1 MNRYICIHGHFY
13 QPPRENAWLDK
24 IEIQESAHPFHD
36 WNERITR
43 ECYETNGFSR
53 ILNENDKITDIVN
66 NYARMSFNFGPTLLH
81 WIESHHKGVYD
92 AIIQADSLSMQY
104 FNGHGSAMAQVYN
117 HIIMPLASR
126 RDKETQVKWGIYD
139 FEYRFKRKPEGMWLA
154 ETAVDLETLEVLVE
168 NGILFTVLAPSQASR
183 VRASESDSWEGF
195 TDIRRPYICKLP
207 SGKSI
212 SLFFYDGER
221 SQGIAFKGLLD
232 DGKRFAS
239 ELTSGF
245 DDRSE
250 PQLMHVATDG
260 ETYGHHHN
268 HGEMALAYCTRYLE
282 ENQLA
287 KITNYSQFLS
297 IAPPTYEVEIHENS
311 SWSCAHGIER
321 WKSDCGCHTGGGHDW
336 NQKWRTPLREALD
349 DLSIRFEAIY
359 KEELSRYD
367 IDPEELRNNYIEL
380 LVNRTPVKTL
390 EFLTKYIPAKLS
402 KKEITRIVRSL
413 EMQKHAQ
420 FMFTSCGWFFN
431 DVSGIETVQIL
442 QYANRA
448 IQLAEGL
455 TGEDLD
461 SDFIR
466 KLDDAK
472 SNISSHG
479 SGRDIYNKWVRTKQ
493 LTLTQ
498 VGMHYA
504 VGSLFHSDTEV
515 LQVLN
520 YECISEDFK
529 RYRAGI
535 QMLAMGRTKVNSN
548 ITLST
553 KHFSFAILY
562 LGNHHLIGNTSDS
575 MTEHHFKL
583 VADDIQ
589 KAFNNGKLSVTI
601 DLIKRHFTDKGF
613 SFYDLMLDEQMNM
626 LNRVLE
632 TNIQVALSSYEK
644 INDRTYSLMNVMKNN
659 RLTIPPIL
667 IQNLETVNNYYIEDL
682 LKRDINQFN
691 LNDLE
696 EKVQEVKR
704 WDLRLN
710 EEKIAFLATNRI
722 HGLIESFDKDEPD
735 DKLLTQIHNILD
747 LMETISIK
755 PAIHELQN
763 YLFVLLLE
771 CRKEHAHCM
780 LSLKK
785 LAERVNMHVDSIT
798 APNVILV

>member
-24 IEIQESAHPFHD
+24 IELQESAHPFHD

-53 ILNENDKITDIVN
+53 ILNEDDKITDIVN

-81 WIESHHKGVYD
+81 WIENHHKAVYN
-92 AIIQADSLSMQY
+92 AIIEADALSMQY
-104 FNGHGSAMAQVYN
+104 FDGHGSAMAQVYN

-126 RDKETQVKWGIYD
+126 RDKETQVKWGLYD
-139 FEYRFKRKPEGMWLA
+139 FEYRFKRKAESMWLA
-154 ETAVDLETLEVLVE
+154 ETAVDIETLEVLAE
-168 NGILFTVLAPSQASR
+168 NGILFTVLAPSQANR
-183 VRASESDSWEGF
+183 VRELNSDHWEGF
-195 TDIRRPYICKLP
+195 TDIRRPYICNLP
-207 SGKSI
+207 SGRSI
-212 SLFFYDGER
+212 SIFFYDGER

-232 DGKRFAS
+232 DGKRFAA

-260 ETYGHHHN
+260 ETYGHHHK
-268 HGEMALAYCTRYLE
+268 HGDMALAYCTRHLE
-282 ENQLA
+282 EDGLA
-287 KITNYSQFLS
+287 KITNYSQYLS

-336 NQKWRTPLREALD
+336 NQQWRTPLREALD
-349 DLSIRFEAIY
+349 DLSERFEIIY
-359 KEELSRYD
+359 KEEISKYNV
-367 IDPEELRNNYIEL
+367 DPETLRNNYIEL
-380 LVNRTPVKTL
+380 LVDRTPAKTVD
-390 EFLTKYIPAKLS
+390 FISKYIPVKLS
-402 KKEITRIVRSL
+402 KKEMTRIIRSL

-455 TGEDLD
+455 TGEDID

-466 KLDDAK
+466 KLDNAK
-472 SNISSHG
+472 SNISAHG

-520 YECISEDFK
+520 YECISEDLK

-535 QMLAMGRTKVNSN
+535 QMLAVGRTKVNSN

-589 KAFNNGKLSVTI
+589 KAFNNGNLSVTI

-632 TNIQVALSSYEK
+632 KNIQMALTSYEK

-659 RLTIPPIL
+659 RLTIPPLL

-682 LKRDINQFN
+682 LKRDINHFN
-691 LNDLE
+691 INELE
-696 EKVQEVKR
+696 EKIQEVKR

-722 HGLIESFDKDEPD
+722 HNLIESFDRVNAD
-735 DKLLTQIHNILD
+735 DKLLSQIHKTLD
-747 LMETISIK
+747 LLESISIK

-785 LAERVNMHVDSIT
+785 LAERVNMDVDSIT
-798 APNVILV
+798 APNPILA